1 MSYPAVNLP
10 SEVAIGRGVYTIH
23 YSGRFH
29 AYTGLADTPIYVGQ
43 ARDLR
48 TRLSQHAQSI
58 EQAENLELRDFVCRW
73 LVLAPVWIGLTE
85 QILVD
90 EYRPVWNAIRGFGNH
105 DQGTTRRA
113 QKRSQWDTLHP
124 GRPWATSYQDLEG
137 GAQGRARVHPPS
149 QRRRRNMTMPGCG
162 TFSQPTLTIESPVGE
177 RETLHHPLFRPIP
190 ILWSTP
196 RPPTNPINPIQSV
209 KHNIGYVCNHRIEMP
224 A

>member
-1 MSYPAVNLP
+1 MSYPAASLP
-10 SEVAIGRGVYTIH
+10 PEAAVGEGVYTIH
-23 YSGRFH
+23 YRGRFH
-29 AYTGLADTPIYVGQ
+29 EYTHLADTPIYVGQ

-48 TRLSQHAQSI
+48 TRLGQHARSI
-58 EQAENLELRDFVCRW
+58 EHAENLELPDFDCRW

-85 QILVD
+85 QILIN

-137 GAQGRARVHPPS
+137 GVQAVLTAI
-149 QRRRRNMTMPGCG
+149 RRHR
-162 TFSQPTLTIESPVGE
+162 EGE
-177 RETLHHPLFRPIP
+177 E
-190 ILWSTP
+190 
-196 RPPTNPINPIQSV
+196 
-209 KHNIGYVCNHRIEMP
+209 